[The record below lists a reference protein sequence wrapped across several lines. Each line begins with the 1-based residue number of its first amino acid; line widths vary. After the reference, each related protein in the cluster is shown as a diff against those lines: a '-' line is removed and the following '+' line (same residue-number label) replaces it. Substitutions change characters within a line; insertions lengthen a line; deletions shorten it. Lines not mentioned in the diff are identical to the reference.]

1 MPLCLLLNL
10 KTAKALGLTIP
21 PGVLWH
27 IRDIATSWMD
37 FRFRGKNGHAA
48 DITGMTEFVKV
59 FGCRPLTNGSAGT
72 EGRRPKTSKGGNRAE
87 GRWADAASAMG
98 MSFSFCAICS

>member
-1 MPLCLLLNL
+1 MV
-10 KTAKALGLTIP
+10 ALQQTTRTEVIEY
-21 PGVLWH
+21 
-27 IRDIATSWMD
+27 
-37 FRFRGKNGHAA
+37 AA
-48 DITGMTEFVKV
+48 VHESGPVKV

-98 MSFSFCAICS
+98 I